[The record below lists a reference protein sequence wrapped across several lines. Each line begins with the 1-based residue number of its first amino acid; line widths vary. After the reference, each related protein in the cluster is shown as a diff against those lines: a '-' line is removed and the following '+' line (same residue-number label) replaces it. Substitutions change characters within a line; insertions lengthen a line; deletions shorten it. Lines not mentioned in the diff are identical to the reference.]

1 MIIALGLLLAIFNLR
16 KTGYMLCKT
25 YINLALIL
33 KGKWL
38 DPLTFKQELQIE
50 RLNEFF
56 GMYPKG
62 PESFV

>member
-1 MIIALGLLLAIFNLR
+1 
-16 KTGYMLCKT
+16 MLCKT